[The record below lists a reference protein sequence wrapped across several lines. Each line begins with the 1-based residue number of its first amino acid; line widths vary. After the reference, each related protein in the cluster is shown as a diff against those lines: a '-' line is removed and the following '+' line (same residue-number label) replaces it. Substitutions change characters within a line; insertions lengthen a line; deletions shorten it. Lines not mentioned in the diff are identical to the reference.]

1 MVIGPPLFIPLGFFL
16 SIVAVETLVLLGYA
30 RLSSAIIL
38 PSRIRAFKNEKSAA
52 TLRLGSFR
60 SKLVGSRRFVV
71 VTPYGLECAVGEFR
85 AGSGALTLEP
95 SRAGRF
101 ENLALKLFDEDILG
115 LFAMETLVPLNGFVL
130 ESLPSSLRAPSLPV
144 LVSPISLGDIPAG
157 RRGGGQE
164 LHMVEEY
171 HPGLDAKDVIWR
183 RVAQSPTEELVSR
196 TRESS
201 IRQAVTLGISFTWKS
216 DESRVVLL
224 DLAAEALG
232 QITKPLLELGILVR
246 ISFVSQA
253 RISSFESSSL
263 GELAEA
269 ILALTDIDNVGFTE
283 EPISASDI
291 VVAEKTSFFE
301 DRRQALWRTG
311 PVLLISE
318 TPAHPDFGDKVFVFT
333 GREDLT
339 ALVEAVIET

>member
-1 MVIGPPLFIPLGFFL
+1 MIIGPPLFISLGFFL
-16 SIVAVETLVLLGYA
+16 SIIAVETLILLEYA
-30 RLSSAIIL
+30 KLSSATIA
-38 PSRIRAFKNEKSAA
+38 PARIRSFKHEKAAA

-71 VTPYGLECAVGEFR
+71 VTPHGLECAVGEFR
-85 AGSGALTLEP
+85 EGSGALVLEP

-101 ENLALKLFDEDILG
+101 ENLSLKLFDEDILG
-115 LFAMETLVPLNGFVL
+115 LFGRETVVQLDGFVL
-130 ESLPSSLRAPSLPV
+130 ESLPSSLRAPALPI

-164 LHMVEEY
+164 LHMVEQY

-201 IRQAVTLGISFTWKS
+201 IRRSVTLGIALAWKS
-216 DESRVVLL
+216 DESRAVLL

-232 QITKPLLELGILVR
+232 QIAKPLLDLGIVVR
-246 ISFVSQA
+246 ISFVSQS
-253 RISSFESSSL
+253 RISSFDSSSHA
-263 GELAEA
+263 EVAEA
-269 ILALTDIDNVGFTE
+269 ILGLTDIDNDGFVG

-291 VVAEKTSFFE
+291 VIAEKVNFFE
-301 DRRQALWRTG
+301 KRQLALSRTG

-318 TPAHPDFGDKVFVFT
+318 TTAYPHEEDKTFVFT
-333 GREDLT
+333 GKEDLT